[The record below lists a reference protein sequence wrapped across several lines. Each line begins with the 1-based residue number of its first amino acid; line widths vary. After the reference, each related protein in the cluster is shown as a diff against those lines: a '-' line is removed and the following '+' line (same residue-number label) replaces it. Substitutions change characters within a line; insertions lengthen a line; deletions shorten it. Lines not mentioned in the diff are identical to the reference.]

1 MNEQLPLFEAKFL
14 APSNPPLGWESDE
27 APEEELPDEP
37 LEEDSDVQL
46 VLL

>member
-1 MNEQLPLFEAKFL
+1 MSEQLPLFEAKFL
-14 APSNPPLGWESDE
+14 APTKDLLGWVPDE

-46 VLL
+46 VFL